1 MTIPHEKQ
9 CSVCLS
15 QSVVQCGVAGLLSK
29 CAPRDGLRPP
39 DSFPTNFGNAH
50 SLVIIVIII
59 FIIIIIIIIIVV
71 IIIIIFINAKQL

>member
-1 MTIPHEKQ
+1 M
-9 CSVCLS
+9 CLI
-15 QSVVQCGVAGLLSK
+15 QSVVHCGVAGLLSK

-50 SLVIIVIII
+50 SLVIIIFIIN
-59 FIIIIIIIIIVV
+59 IIIIIIV

>member
-1 MTIPHEKQ
+1 MKSKQ

-29 CAPRDGLRPP
+29 CAPRDELRPP

-59 FIIIIIIIIIVV
+59 FIINIV